1 MLAGA
6 RLGMNLPPVDDGITC
21 SETVREGQVRE
32 REREREGGGEE
43 MCAYPIRSAVS
54 TAFSSS
60 ERIGRVR

>member
-32 REREREGGGEE
+32 RERGGGEE
-43 MCAYPIRSAVS
+43 TCAYPIRSAVS

>member
-21 SETVREGQVRE
+21 FETVREGQVRE
-32 REREREGGGEE
+32 RERGGEEE
-43 MCAYPIRSAVS
+43 MCAYPIRSVVS

>member
-32 REREREGGGEE
+32 RERGGGGGGG
-43 MCAYPIRSAVS
+43 
-54 TAFSSS
+54 
-60 ERIGRVR
+60 GRALGRPKKKEVKKRVPTQ